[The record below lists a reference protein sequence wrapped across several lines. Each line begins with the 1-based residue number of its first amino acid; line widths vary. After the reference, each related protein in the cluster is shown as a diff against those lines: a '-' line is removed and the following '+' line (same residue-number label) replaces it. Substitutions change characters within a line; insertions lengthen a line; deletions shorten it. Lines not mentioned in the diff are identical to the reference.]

1 MNLSFKNEF
10 EDENELAKNRYLSKR
25 IESTL
30 IVNQFRVN
38 PWKIRCGSLH
48 RDEDSLVLFHTGEYN
63 TFATYLF
70 RRWAYVWLSGK
81 KDTEVVPGERQPH
94 PRCVFRAARFF
105 TAKLSFFE
113 FLPMR
118 RQAEIFVLYFCLF
131 LFLVVTRWDRK
142 KKNMRNVCHSPIS
155 FVIDQNIIVYLS
167 FLNYVIFN
175 FRMRYVVLWSFGCRL
190 FYKYLWNISVF
201 VIVF

>member
-10 EDENELAKNRYLSKR
+10 ENENELAKNRYLSKK

-175 FRMRYVVLWSFGCRL
+175 FRMWYVVLWSFGCRL

>member
-175 FRMRYVVLWSFGCRL
+175 FRMWYVVLWSFGCRL

>member
-131 LFLVVTRWDRK
+131 LFLVTRWDRK
-142 KKNMRNVCHSPIS
+142 KKTCEM
-155 FVIDQNIIVYLS
+155 FVIRQFLSSLIKIAIIVYLS
-167 FLNYVIFN
+167 LLNYVIFN

>member
-10 EDENELAKNRYLSKR
+10 ENENELAKNRYLSKR

-70 RRWAYVWLSGK
+70 RRWAYVWLSSK

-105 TAKLSFFE
+105 TTKLSFFE

-155 FVIDQNIIVYLS
+155 FVIDQNS
-167 FLNYVIFN
+167 DHRIFK
-175 FRMRYVVLWSFGCRL
+175 FSKLCHFQ
-190 FYKYLWNISVF
+190 F
-201 VIVF
+201 